1 MKFRHKV
8 LVVNLIM
15 MSIAIGIVG
24 YLMLKRNFSL
34 AMNTLTESAIVENN
48 LVQTYTEYGLLE
60 SIAGDLS
67 EEELLDEIKEIGE
80 KIGGGFLSE
89 DTDFYILYKGK
100 LVYGGEGYKFIPSM
114 VLTKRERV
122 SKKYCI
128 HMSNGIHY
136 IYVVASN
143 ELRDGYIQIATRT
156 NVEEA
161 YRMLDEQ
168 MGYFRILLLVIL
180 ASSGV
185 IMYIFAMVLTHPLEK
200 LNRAS
205 KEMMM
210 GNYKMRAKVSSDDEV
225 GQLARSFNSMAN
237 AVDEHID
244 DLQLQIK
251 NREQFVADFTHEIKT
266 PLTSI
271 IGYAD
276 TMRSIDLPKEQ
287 QIEALNY
294 IVSAGK
300 RLENMSGKLF
310 ELIYLNRNE
319 VECEMIEITKLAA
332 EIERYASPSLANKNM
347 ILKSEVEE
355 GTIYGNKDLLVTAF
369 SNFIDN
375 ARKASKEGGTIY
387 LYGTYKEG
395 RYILSVKD
403 TGIGIKKEDIE
414 KITNEFYMVDKSRSR
429 MEGSA
434 GLGLSL
440 AALICKKHNA
450 ILSFDSLEGV
460 GTSVN
465 VSFGLEKKYETGKKD

>member
-24 YLMLKRNFSL
+24 YLMIKRNFSL
-34 AMNTLTESAIVENN
+34 AMDTLTESAIVENN
-48 LVQTYTEYGLLE
+48 LVQTYTEYGLLDAV
-60 SIAGDLS
+60 AGDLS
-67 EEELLDEIKEIGE
+67 EEELMNQIKLIGE
-80 KIGGGFLSE
+80 KIGDGFLSE
-89 DTDFYILYKGK
+89 DTEFFLLYDGEPA
-100 LVYGGEGYKFIPSM
+100 YGSEDYTFIPSM
-114 VLTKRERV
+114 VLTTNERISKR
-122 SKKYCI
+122 YCI
-128 HMSNGIHY
+128 GLSKGIHH
-136 IYVVASN
+136 IYVVAGN
-143 ELRDGYIQIATRT
+143 ELRNGYLQIATKT

-161 YRMLDEQ
+161 YLMLNEQ
-168 MGYFRILLLVIL
+168 MHYFRILLLMIL

-185 IMYIFAMVLTHPLEK
+185 IMYIFAVVLTHPLEK
-200 LNRAS
+200 LNLVS
-205 KEMMM
+205 KEMTL

-225 GQLARSFNSMAN
+225 GQLARNFNEMAN
-237 AVDEHID
+237 AVDMHVD

-294 IVSAGK
+294 IVTAGK

-319 VECEMIEITKLAA
+319 IECNMIEISKLAD
-332 EIERYASPSLANKNM
+332 EISNYASP
-347 ILKSEVEE
+347 ILESKGITLSVSVEK

-375 ARKASKEGGTIY
+375 ARKASKEGSTIY
-387 LYGTYKEG
+387 LYGMYKEG

-403 TGIGIKKEDIE
+403 TGIGIKQEDLD

-450 ILSFDSLEGV
+450 ILLFESTEGI

-465 VSFGLEKKYETGKKD
+465 VSFGLEKKYESGRKD